1 MIRGQVLTIV
11 GISALILGI
20 IVAAFSGL
28 SRTPLFQ
35 PIEGLTAEVAREML
49 ENGNWFVPHF
59 NYSIYADKPPLFYW
73 VIIPGLKIFGNT
85 ELGARFGLA
94 MVGLAEIILVFL
106 LGRIL
111 YGSLAGL
118 MGAVA
123 LALSFGHIIFARL
136 IMVDLLFSTCVA
148 ATFLCFSLGYME
160 QGRRFLWWTLAGTC
174 IGMAVLAKG
183 FIGLAFPVLTL
194 GLFAL
199 FTRQWDLLKQ
209 KAAIGA
215 LLGFLVVVIPWHLY
229 MILRVPGFAY
239 HYFWNEQVLR
249 FLNGREPKDYI
260 GTPLLSFL
268 FSVLVWA
275 LPWSLF
281 IFHIVWG
288 FKHTKKDDSKRA
300 LLGRYLPWLW
310 MGSVICFFSLTQARL
325 FYYTIPVLPAF
336 ALLVGW
342 FWGEV
347 EHFDGKRFRWTLV
360 LVLAIVAIIS
370 APSIFVM
377 PNLGVQ
383 IVPEE
388 IQKRLF
394 GPILTMGV
402 CITVGVII
410 AIVTVLMRRYR
421 AAFWFL
427 CTFML
432 LSCIPLG
439 RAFIVFGDYISLGNL
454 LPSVEPL
461 ISHNDVVVHRFINDD
476 QSEVVFYLKRKV
488 RVLKRPGEYHEPILG
503 GSDGYYIEQSE
514 FERLWNSKTPVFLM
528 VSHYALVGLPP
539 EDPPVDAVVLARNG
553 KTFICCNPSA
563 VQRIDKQK
571 VGANKWAHLKQRAD
585 IEKIR
590 SLPE

>member
-1 MIRGQVLTIV
+1 MNRRQVLAIV

-20 IVAAFSGL
+20 IVVAFTGL

-49 ENGNWFVPHF
+49 ENGNWIVPHF

-73 VIIPGLKIFGNT
+73 VIVPGLKIFGNT

-106 LGRIL
+106 LGRLL

-118 MGAVA
+118 MGAIA

-136 IMVDLLFSTCVA
+136 MMVELLFSTCLA
-148 ATFLCFSLGYME
+148 ATFLCFSLGYMQ
-160 QGRRFLWWTLAGTC
+160 QGRRFLWWTLAGAC
-174 IGMAVLAKG
+174 VGMAVLAKG
-183 FIGLAFPVLTL
+183 LIGLAFPVLTL
-194 GLFAL
+194 GLFVL
-199 FTRQWDLLKQ
+199 FTRQWDLWKQ
-209 KAAIGA
+209 RATIGA
-215 LLGFLVVVIPWHLY
+215 LLGFMAVVIPWHLY

-239 HYFWNEQVLR
+239 HYFLNEQVLR
-249 FLNGREPKDYI
+249 FLDRREPRDYI
-260 GTPLLSFL
+260 GTPLILFL
-268 FSVLVWA
+268 FSIFVWA

-300 LLGRYLPWLW
+300 LLGRHLPWLW
-310 MGSVICFFSLTQARL
+310 MGSVIGFFSLTQARL

-342 FWGEV
+342 FWCEV
-347 EHFDGKRFRWTLV
+347 ERFDGKRFRWTLV
-360 LVLAIVAIIS
+360 LALAIVAIIS
-370 APSIFVM
+370 TPSILIT

-383 IVPEE
+383 IVPEA
-388 IQKRLF
+388 IQKKVL
-394 GPILTMGV
+394 GPILTIGI
-402 CITVGVII
+402 CITIGVII
-410 AIVTVLMRRYR
+410 AIVTVLMRRHR

-427 CTFML
+427 SAFML
-432 LSCIPLG
+432 LSCMPLQK
-439 RAFIVFGDYISLGNL
+439 AFILFGDYISLGHL
-454 LPSVEPL
+454 LPSVEPF
-461 ISHNDVVVHRFINDD
+461 ISPNDVVVHRFVNDD

-528 VSHYALVGLPP
+528 VSHYALAGLPP
-539 EDPPVDAVVLARNG
+539 EDPPVGAVILARNG
-553 KTFICCNPSA
+553 KNFIYCNPPA

-571 VGANKWAHLKQRAD
+571 VSINKWAHLKQWKD
-585 IEKIR
+585 IEKIH